1 MTIRENLTMAM
12 DIQEQVTFLMVQW
25 LRLHTPKAGALG
37 LIPGQSWIPHVAT
50 KDPNAAMKTV
60 DPSCC
65 QLRLAQPDK

>member
-12 DIQEQVTFLMVQW
+12 DIQVQVTFLMVQW

-37 LIPGQSWIPHVAT
+37 LIPGQSQIPHIAN
-50 KDPNAAMKTV
+50 KDPNASVKTV